1 MNLIQYFVQT
11 KDKCILTDSLFYGT
25 IKYSESSGELEC
37 ENAFFFFLVTSG
49 KAKIHI
55 ENAHDYTHGV
65 GKNDLLII
73 PASMTARFRQLSED
87 YAMHCLVLTPPFFH
101 SLPSSQFLYGK
112 LCEFVTK
119 HSFASIHLKNVAGNY
134 FRRVFTLFQ
143 GYTADTLL
151 HHEGIYGHLCIFL
164 LLNVGDIFFA
174 SIADAS
180 PALSNKTWICHRFKD
195 LVFEHY
201 RRQHKINFYAER
213 LSVSGIYLSRIV
225 KEETGQTIREHITRL
240 LYAEAKK
247 MLSCSKND
255 IQKITDALGFADQGS
270 FSKFFR
276 RLAGMSPSEYRNSI
290 KNDDDIQDGSGFINA
305 ACNSENK

>member
-1 MNLIQYFVQT
+1 M
-11 KDKCILTDSLFYGT
+11 
-25 IKYSESSGELEC
+25 
-37 ENAFFFFLVTSG
+37 
-49 KAKIHI
+49 
-55 ENAHDYTHGV
+55 
-65 GKNDLLII
+65 
-73 PASMTARFRQLSED
+73 
-87 YAMHCLVLTPPFFH
+87 
-101 SLPSSQFLYGK
+101 
-112 LCEFVTK
+112 
-119 HSFASIHLKNVAGNY
+119 
-134 FRRVFTLFQ
+134 
-143 GYTADTLL
+143 
-151 HHEGIYGHLCIFL
+151 
-164 LLNVGDIFFA
+164 
-174 SIADAS
+174 
-180 PALSNKTWICHRFKD
+180 
-195 LVFEHY
+195 FEHY

-290 KNDDDIQDGSGFINA
+290 KNDDDIQDGSGFISP